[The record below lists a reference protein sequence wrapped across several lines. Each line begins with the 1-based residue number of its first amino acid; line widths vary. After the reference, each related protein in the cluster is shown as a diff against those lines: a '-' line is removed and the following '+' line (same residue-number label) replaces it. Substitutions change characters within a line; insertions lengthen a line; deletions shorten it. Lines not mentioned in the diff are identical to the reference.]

1 MGTAL
6 PLGNDDNED
15 DEEPRETAIISI
27 YDITND
33 NDNQI
38 NFVKR
43 NYEIEVPIGARTYE
57 STLTMSIDNTGE
69 YLSIVTTQEL
79 DEGGF
84 WGVYQLSSSTSMKP
98 IVTIDPIGTTYTG
111 CIEKHYFTPDNEFV
125 MEVGEN
131 VFINQILCNNGLSE
145 EEGITYDNGDFNN
158 DDDTISKIP
167 SYFLKRMIVIDSS

>member
-1 MGTAL
+1 MGDEPLDRNNYGSLPYVYYANAVRSRNGKVVAVVTAL
-6 PLGNDDNED
+6 PLGNEDNED
-15 DEEPRETAIISI
+15 DDEPRETAVISI

-33 NDNQI
+33 NNNQI

-84 WGVYQLSSSTSMKP
+84 WGVYQLLSSTSMK
-98 IVTIDPIGTTYTG
+98 
-111 CIEKHYFTPDNEFV
+111 
-125 MEVGEN
+125 
-131 VFINQILCNNGLSE
+131 S
-145 EEGITYDNGDFNN
+145 
-158 DDDTISKIP
+158 
-167 SYFLKRMIVIDSS
+167 